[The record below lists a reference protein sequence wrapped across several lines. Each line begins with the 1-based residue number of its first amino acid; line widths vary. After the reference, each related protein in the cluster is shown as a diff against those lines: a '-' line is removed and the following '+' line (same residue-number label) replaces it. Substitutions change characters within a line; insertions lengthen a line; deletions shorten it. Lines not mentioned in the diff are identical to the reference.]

1 MQSPP
6 YMLGKVGVHTHR
18 TATVP
23 RCVQNWLVCPDWTVT
38 PGACV
43 THLVSVCQCVIQL
56 MHNTVWH
63 TGGWCPTVLSSLPAA
78 HCNLTSLWLTRCWVM
93 WRPWPV
99 TPALVTPPEIC
110 DQTLIECYMWPDR
123 LLSLSMSKLNS
134 TLRSDPDLYQE
145 DMFGRTIKYHCRPV
159 CLKND
164 LSSIK

>member
-23 RCVQNWLVCPDWTVT
+23 RCVQNWLVCPDWTDT

-43 THLVSVCQCVIQL
+43 THLVSVCQCVVQL

-78 HCNLTSLWLTRCWVM
+78 HCNLTSLWPDQVLGDVTALTCHIRAGHTT
-93 WRPWPV
+93 R
-99 TPALVTPPEIC
+99 
-110 DQTLIECYMWPDR
+110 DMWPDS
-123 LLSLSMSKLNS
+123 SLSMSKLNS